1 MRIECDS
8 CFEEKQT
15 LLFLDKPEY
24 LEVGNFKRKKYLFLG
39 GKLIFFFFVLLDQKA
54 NNYILV
60 VYI

>member
-39 GKLIFFFFVLLDQKA
+39 GKLIVFSLSCWIRKQ
-54 NNYILV
+54 I
-60 VYI
+60 IIS